1 MKVEKPVGITPL
13 DLDRVSIQFEQ
24 IRLRS
29 EKYKELCG
37 TAPTIGLINLK
48 NLKSYKPRADFVKSL
63 AAAGGIETI
72 GSKGCQTVEEAVDYV
87 AATKLPIYCVCGSDA
102 DYSELAPLT
111 IKEIKKQF
119 PEITIYSAGKQ
130 QEELEITL
138 SEAGVKDFIHVKTN
152 AIAILSELLQKLGV
166 N

>member
-1 MKVEKPVGITPL
+1 MRLSEKKVSSERMFIRIPLIRLKPRHWNKHVSYMKVEKPVGITPI

-29 EKYKELCG
+29 EKYKEISG

-72 GSKGCQTVEEAVDYV
+72 GSKGCQTIEEAVDYV
-87 AATKLPIYCVCGSDA
+87 AATKLPY
-102 DYSELAPLT
+102 
-111 IKEIKKQF
+111 
-119 PEITIYSAGKQ
+119 
-130 QEELEITL
+130 
-138 SEAGVKDFIHVKTN
+138 
-152 AIAILSELLQKLGV
+152 LLCLRQ
-166 N
+166 